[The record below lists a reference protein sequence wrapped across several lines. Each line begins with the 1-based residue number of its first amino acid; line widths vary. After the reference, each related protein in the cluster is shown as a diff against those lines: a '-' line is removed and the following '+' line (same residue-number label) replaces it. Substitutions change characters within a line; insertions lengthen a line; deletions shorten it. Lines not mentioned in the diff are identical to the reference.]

1 MSVENIHFALPA
13 LDQSFNVIPATL
25 EGAAPPTLD
34 FSAVAVYNVKLS
46 DMLAVFEYQSDSF
59 DISNAAATD
68 IKYYVNKAAWPANLN
83 PVHASMNSG
92 EMLATGNGIVAAK
105 NLVKHDF
112 VRFLADHLFNTPHG
126 VDLFSNEDDLLSDLV
141 TKGAAAATAI
151 ENALE
156 TVDHA
161 HAVGGTDASSLKYS
175 TNDQNTDTNICREL
189 MLQIIDGAASRFH
202 HSEPSNT
209 TAKQSVPII
218 AGDSLNFVLS
228 ISAAENQEDLTGRG
242 AFDVRKYKIQLNVV
256 DSATPSNT
264 VPVEADSSTEYPYH
278 AA

>member
-1 MSVENIHFALPA
+1 MSYIAFSLPA
-13 LDQSFNVIPATL
+13 LDQAFTVIPATL

-46 DMLAVFEYQSDSF
+46 DMLAVFKYQSDSF
-59 DISNAAATD
+59 DVSNAPATD
-68 IKYYVNKAAWPANLN
+68 IKYYVDSGAWPANLN

-141 TKGAAAATAI
+141 TKGATAATAI
-151 ENALE
+151 ETALGN
-156 TVDHA
+156 VNHA
-161 HAVGGTDASSLKYS
+161 NAVGGVDADTLKYS
-175 TNDQNTDTNICREL
+175 TNAQNTDTNICREL
-189 MLQIIDGAASRFH
+189 MLQIIDGAASRFG
-202 HSEPSNT
+202 SISDS

-228 ISAAENQEDLTGRG
+228 VSAAEDQDDLTGVG

-278 AA
+278 AV